1 MTTSMTSQTTIL
13 TRKHPVDE
21 RPSLPMDPCMCI
33 TGFPSSSGK
42 IVPVPVSSLGAST
55 VQTMGTMGP
64 SMGTVGLD
72 T

>member
-21 RPSLPMDPCMCI
+21 RPFLPMDPCMCI

-55 VQTMGTMGP
+55 VQTMGTMGT
-64 SMGTVGLD
+64 MGTVGPD